1 MFMPRYSDTDA
12 ARYLLNAGARPL
24 EGYKNA
30 NAKWKSKCAKCG
42 KEIFPTLANI
52 LNGHAACVYCSGRK
66 VHPEDAKKL
75 MLKNELRPLV
85 PYPGSTKKW
94 KCIHIPCG
102 KTVFPTYTSIVSG
115 RKGCSDCGHL
125 TVARK
130 LMLDSKIPI
139 LDMKRAGFKPLV
151 SYPGRNK
158 PWKSKCLKCKTE
170 VAPTYGSILRGTS
183 CGVCSGRIVVIDN
196 VLKMME
202 SKKIRPISKFR
213 GMNLPW
219 KSECLTCGNVI
230 SPVPSQIKYRGD
242 GCGFCSRKAVNKA
255 EATTFVI
262 HSGYTP
268 LEKYPGSSVP
278 WKVKCNSCR
287 EITYPTLGSLRAG
300 HGCAYCERRKVSRR
314 EALDWARKSK
324 IKPLEPYVNVASK
337 WKAKCLTCGNTIF
350 PTLSSIIQGHGA
362 CIYCSV
368 GGLDFSMPAYL
379 YLITN
384 SKLGAHK
391 IGIAGKSAKI
401 DRVRVHKRD
410 GWIVYKTKNYKTGS
424 EAIKAEQKVLAWLFK
439 EKKLSQHLSKSD
451 MPQGGHTETVEASE
465 IKLVTI
471 WAKVEELSK
480 VKK

>member
-1 MFMPRYSDTDA
+1 M
-12 ARYLLNAGARPL
+12 
-24 EGYKNA
+24 
-30 NAKWKSKCAKCG
+30 
-42 KEIFPTLANI
+42 
-52 LNGHAACVYCSGRK
+52 
-66 VHPEDAKKL
+66 
-75 MLKNELRPLV
+75 
-85 PYPGSTKKW
+85 
-94 KCIHIPCG
+94 
-102 KTVFPTYTSIVSG
+102 
-115 RKGCSDCGHL
+115 
-125 TVARK
+125 
-130 LMLDSKIPI
+130 
-139 LDMKRAGFKPLV
+139 
-151 SYPGRNK
+151 
-158 PWKSKCLKCKTE
+158 
-170 VAPTYGSILRGTS
+170 
-183 CGVCSGRIVVIDN
+183 
-196 VLKMME
+196 
-202 SKKIRPISKFR
+202 
-213 GMNLPW
+213 
-219 KSECLTCGNVI
+219 
-230 SPVPSQIKYRGD
+230 
-242 GCGFCSRKAVNKA
+242 
-255 EATTFVI
+255 
-262 HSGYTP
+262 
-268 LEKYPGSSVP
+268 
-278 WKVKCNSCR
+278 
-287 EITYPTLGSLRAG
+287 
-300 HGCAYCERRKVSRR
+300 SRR

-368 GGLDFSMPAYL
+368 GGLDFGMPAYL